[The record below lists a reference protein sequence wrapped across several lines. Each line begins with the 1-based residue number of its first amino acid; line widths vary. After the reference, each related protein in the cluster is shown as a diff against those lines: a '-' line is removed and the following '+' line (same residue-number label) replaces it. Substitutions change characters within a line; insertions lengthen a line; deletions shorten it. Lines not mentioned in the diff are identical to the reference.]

1 MTCPARPGVG
11 LENEI
16 NQSGGSFMSRRIVLF
31 TGGAL
36 ALALSSA
43 TQAQVI
49 SHRDVG
55 AHMATAI
62 VAAAVAKCEQNGA
75 GLTVAVV
82 DRQGQLR
89 ALLVADTAAPHHP
102 ELAQRKAYT
111 ALTARRSSADW
122 AKATEPG
129 SNIAGQR
136 SMAKV
141 IPLSGGVPIKVGEET
156 IGAIGVSGSSTEPD
170 EVCARAGVA
179 GVADQLK

>member
-1 MTCPARPGVG
+1 MPARMV
-11 LENEI
+11 
-16 NQSGGSFMSRRIVLF
+16 SGIAI
-31 TGGAL
+31 AL

-55 AHMATAI
+55 SHMALAM
-62 VAAAVAKCEQNGA
+62 VAAAVAKCEQKGG

-89 ALLVADTAAPHHP
+89 ALLVADNASPHHV
-102 ELAQRKAYT
+102 ELAERKAYT
-111 ALTARRSSADW
+111 ALTSRRTSADW

-129 SNIAGQR
+129 SRTAGQR

-141 IPLSGGVPIKVGEET
+141 VPLSGGVPIKVGDET
-156 IGAIGVSGSSTEPD
+156 IGAIGVSGSTTEQD
-170 EVCARAGVA
+170 EVCANAGLA

>member
-1 MTCPARPGVG
+1 
-11 LENEI
+11 
-16 NQSGGSFMSRRIVLF
+16 MSARIVAAV
-31 TGGAL
+31 AL
-36 ALALSSA
+36 VLASSA
-43 TQAQVI
+43 APAQVI

-55 AHMATAI
+55 SHMALAM

-89 ALLVADTAAPHHP
+89 ALLVADTAAPHHV

-111 ALTARRSSADW
+111 ALTARRSSAEW

-129 SNIAGQR
+129 SRIAGQR

-141 IPLSGGVPIKVGEET
+141 IPLSGGVPIKVGDET
-156 IGAIGVSGSSTEPD
+156 IGAVGVSGSSTEQD
-170 EVCARAGVA
+170 EICATAGLA

>member
-1 MTCPARPGVG
+1 
-11 LENEI
+11 
-16 NQSGGSFMSRRIVLF
+16 MSARIVAAV
-31 TGGAL
+31 AL
-36 ALALSSA
+36 VLASSA
-43 TQAQVI
+43 APAQVI

-55 AHMATAI
+55 SHMALAM

-89 ALLVADTAAPHHP
+89 ALLVADTAAPHHV

-111 ALTARRSSADW
+111 ALTARRSSAEW

-129 SNIAGQR
+129 SRIAGQR

-156 IGAIGVSGSSTEPD
+156 IGAVGVSGSSTEQD
-170 EVCARAGVA
+170 EICATAGLA
-179 GVADQLK
+179 AVADQLK

>member
-1 MTCPARPGVG
+1 MSARIALTAGAG
-11 LENEI
+11 L
-16 NQSGGSFMSRRIVLF
+16 V
-31 TGGAL
+31 
-36 ALALSSA
+36 LALSSPA
-43 TQAQVI
+43 CAQVI

-55 AHMATAI
+55 SHMATAI
-62 VAAAVAKCEQNGA
+62 VAAAVAKCEQNGG

-89 ALLVADTAAPHHP
+89 ALLVADNASPHHV

-111 ALTARRSSADW
+111 ALTARRTSAEW

-129 SNIAGQR
+129 SRIAGQR

-141 IPLSGGVPIKVGEET
+141 IPLSGGVPVKVGEET
-156 IGAIGVSGSSTEPD
+156 IGAVGVSGSTTEQD
-170 EVCARAGVA
+170 EICAKAGLA

>member
-1 MTCPARPGVG
+1 MSAR
-11 LENEI
+11 I
-16 NQSGGSFMSRRIVLF
+16 
-31 TGGAL
+31 AL
-36 ALALSSA
+36 AAGTGLVLAWSA
-43 TQAQVI
+43 PACAQVI

-55 AHMATAI
+55 SHMATAI
-62 VAAAVAKCEQNGA
+62 VAAAVAKCEQNGG

-89 ALLVADTAAPHHP
+89 ALLVADNASPHHV

-111 ALTARRSSADW
+111 ALTARRTSAEW

-129 SNIAGQR
+129 TRIAGQR

-141 IPLSGGVPIKVGEET
+141 IPLSGGVPVKVGEET
-156 IGAIGVSGSSTEPD
+156 IGAVGVSGSTTEQD
-170 EVCARAGVA
+170 EICAKAGLA

>member
-1 MTCPARPGVG
+1 MRARKT
-11 LENEI
+11 EAA
-16 NQSGGSFMSRRIVLF
+16 MSARIVS
-31 TGGAL
+31 GIAVAL
-36 ALALSSA
+36 AVSSA
-43 TQAQVI
+43 THAQVI

-55 AHMATAI
+55 SHMATAM

-75 GLTVAVV
+75 GLTIAVV

-89 ALLVADTAAPHHP
+89 AMLVADTAAPHHV

-129 SNIAGQR
+129 SRIAGQR

-141 IPLSGGVPIKVGEET
+141 IPLAGGVPVKVGEET
-156 IGAIGVSGSSTEPD
+156 IGAVGVSGSSTEPD
-170 EVCARAGVA
+170 EVCAMAAVA

>member
-1 MTCPARPGVG
+1 M
-11 LENEI
+11 I
-16 NQSGGSFMSRRIVLF
+16 SGI
-31 TGGAL
+31 AL
-36 ALALSSA
+36 ALAVSSA
-43 TQAQVI
+43 THAQVI

-55 AHMATAI
+55 SHMALAM
-62 VAAAVAKCEQNGA
+62 VAAAVAKCEQNGN

-89 ALLVADTAAPHHP
+89 ALLVADTAAPHHV

-129 SNIAGQR
+129 SRIAGQR

-141 IPLSGGVPIKVGEET
+141 IPLAGGVPIKVGEET
-156 IGAIGVSGSSTEPD
+156 IGAVGVSGSSTEPD
-170 EVCARAGVA
+170 EVCAMAAIA